1 MKLIFYL
8 KYQINNSIDN
18 GLVFPAVICLAV
30 PKSPP
35 PRKTPFSDR
44 REREFLYLH
53 EVDAVIAACQN
64 TRNPIRNQALA
75 VLLFCQCLQP
85 SELCWL
91 RWCDVNEDLQSL
103 LVTRNRS
110 KSTRQ
115 SQQIVTNLQP
125 LCPKEVELLEQLKQ
139 VRTTDWIFASERKQ
153 RLSERSLHHIIQQ
166 AGEIASLPNT
176 THPYMLRRSG
186 LYYRSA
192 LLLQATALS
201 LSQCCLLWNW
211 HATNTPLSAQNE
223 QKYYSISSA
232 QKSAFFQTLDQIK
245 VFSGITLYQN
255 TIDYLLGAF
264 SLEPQL
270 QDIPQDYWL
279 SPINWQPQTLPKRL
293 QLLKSRNSNEKSRR
307 F

>member
-1 MKLIFYL
+1 M
-8 KYQINNSIDN
+8 
-18 GLVFPAVICLAV
+18 

-35 PRKTPFSDR
+35 PRKTSFSDR
-44 REREFLYLH
+44 REREFLYLP

-64 TRNPIRNQALA
+64 TRNPIRNQALV

-85 SELCWL
+85 TELCWL
-91 RWCDVNEDLQSL
+91 RWCDVNFVDKSL
-103 LVTRNRS
+103 LVVRSRS

-115 SQQIVTNLQP
+115 PQQIVTNFQP
-125 LCPKEVELLEQLKQ
+125 LCPPEIDLLSQLKHE
-139 VRTTDWIFASERKQ
+139 RTTDWIFASERKQ

-166 AGEIASLPNT
+166 AGANAIQDAVAAEGVEMPNT

-192 LLLQATALS
+192 LLLQATGLS

-211 HATNTPLSAQNE
+211 HATNTPCSATDQE
-223 QKYYSISSA
+223 KYYSISST

-264 SLEPQL
+264 SLLAQL
-270 QDIPQDYWL
+270 RDIPQDYWL
-279 SPINWQPQTLPKRL
+279 SPINWELQTLPKRL
-293 QLLKSRNSNEKSRR
+293 QVLKSRNSNYKSKC

>member
-1 MKLIFYL
+1 MSIYRLRR
-8 KYQINNSIDN
+8 NS
-18 GLVFPAVICLAV
+18 AV

-35 PRKTPFSDR
+35 PRKAPFSER
-44 REREFLYLH
+44 RSREFLYLP
-53 EVDAVIAACQN
+53 EVDALIAATQK
-64 TRNPIRNQALA
+64 TRSPVRNSSLTL
-75 VLLFCQCLQP
+75 LLFCQALQP
-85 SELCWL
+85 SEICWL
-91 RWCDVNEDLQSL
+91 RWCDVNEALQSL

-110 KSTRQ
+110 LSTRQ

-125 LCPKEVELLEQLKQ
+125 LCPSEVELLEQLKE

-153 RLSERSLHHIIQQ
+153 RLSERSLHHIVQQ
-166 AGEIASLPNT
+166 AGANAIQDAAAAQGVEMPFP

-192 LLLQATALS
+192 LLLQGLGLS

-211 HATNTPLSAQNE
+211 HSTKTPLSAQDE
-223 QKYYSISSA
+223 QKYYAISAA
-232 QKSAFFQTLDQIK
+232 QKKAFFKTLDQIK
-245 VFSGITLYQN
+245 VFSGITLEQN
-255 TIDYLLGAF
+255 VIDYLLGAF
-264 SLEPQL
+264 SLFPQL

-293 QLLKSRNSNEKSRR
+293 QVLKSNSSTYRSRR